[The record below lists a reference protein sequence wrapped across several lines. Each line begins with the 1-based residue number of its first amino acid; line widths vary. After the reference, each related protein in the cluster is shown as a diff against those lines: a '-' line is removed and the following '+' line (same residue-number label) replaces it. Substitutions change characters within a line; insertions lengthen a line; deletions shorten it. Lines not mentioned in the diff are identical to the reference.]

1 MADKVAGEAKY
12 DAFITKV
19 RNWYRDSLSHQREWR
34 LEAKQCFDMVAGRQF
49 TDAEKAEI
57 EESLR
62 APIVFNR
69 IDPTVSA
76 VQGHQ
81 INNRQEV
88 RYLPREMGDVKLNE
102 IYTAAAE
109 YIDDNSDA
117 YDEVSD
123 AFWSALVCGM
133 GWTETR
139 IGYDEDPEGK
149 VYGAEMIDYT
159 EMKWDPRA
167 KKRNLMDSRYLMRE
181 RFWPKDEAEMKWPK
195 LKGMDIANQEAWI
208 DSPDDLGEHD
218 ASRSWMYENSA
229 SQWYRKEEDEVLI
242 LLVQWYELE
251 NMYTFRDPQ
260 SGKLLDL
267 PQNKY
272 NKVKDQLDELGLKVV
287 KRYRRKYYQA
297 FICGDE
303 VLEKGPSPCK
313 DHFTMQCITGKRDLT
328 KNHWYG
334 LVRAMIDP
342 QKWANKFFSEIQD
355 IMSSNR
361 TGGAFVEESALVNPR
376 EARDM
381 WNDANPLILIRDGAL
396 GRGAIQERNPI
407 QYPQG
412 LDKLMEWAIIALPQV
427 SGVNVELLGMVDRE
441 QAGILEIQ
449 RKKAGLTI
457 LSKLFDNL
465 KSYRRQRG
473 RLLLY
478 FIETYLTDG
487 RLIRI
492 TGQDG
497 TEKYQPLMKDPQT
510 KKYDI
515 IVDESPSSPNQREET
530 YAILSHVIPQ
540 LLQTGLPIPPE
551 VLDYV
556 PLPSTLIAKWKEL
569 INNNQN
575 NPDVKKAKDLE
586 ARLKAAEA
594 AKAETQAQLNEAR
607 AQLEKVK
614 TKLAPHETAAKIIK

>member
-1 MADKVAGEAKY
+1 
-12 DAFITKV
+12 
-19 RNWYRDSLSHQREWR
+19 
-34 LEAKQCFDMVAGRQF
+34 
-49 TDAEKAEI
+49 
-57 EESLR
+57 
-62 APIVFNR
+62 
-69 IDPTVSA
+69 
-76 VQGHQ
+76 
-81 INNRQEV
+81 
-88 RYLPREMGDVKLNE
+88 
-102 IYTAAAE
+102 
-109 YIDDNSDA
+109 
-117 YDEVSD
+117 
-123 AFWSALVCGM
+123 
-133 GWTETR
+133 
-139 IGYDEDPEGK
+139 
-149 VYGAEMIDYT
+149 
-159 EMKWDPRA
+159 
-167 KKRNLMDSRYLMRE
+167 
-181 RFWPKDEAEMKWPK
+181 
-195 LKGMDIANQEAWI
+195 
-208 DSPDDLGEHD
+208 
-218 ASRSWMYENSA
+218 
-229 SQWYRKEEDEVLI
+229 
-242 LLVQWYELE
+242 
-251 NMYTFRDPQ
+251 
-260 SGKLLDL
+260 
-267 PQNKY
+267 
-272 NKVKDQLDELGLKVV
+272 
-287 KRYRRKYYQA
+287 
-297 FICGDE
+297 
-303 VLEKGPSPCK
+303 
-313 DHFTMQCITGKRDLT
+313 
-328 KNHWYG
+328 
-334 LVRAMIDP
+334 
-342 QKWANKFFSEIQD
+342 
-355 IMSSNR
+355 
-361 TGGAFVEESALVNPR
+361 
-376 EARDM
+376 
-381 WNDANPLILIRDGAL
+381 
-396 GRGAIQERNPI
+396 
-407 QYPQG
+407 
-412 LDKLMEWAIIALPQV
+412 
-427 SGVNVELLGMVDRE
+427 MVDRE